1 MDIKVEG
8 IAKKTIK
15 SKKRGGGG
23 RGAVRKKGGGEEQGG
38 EDAQLK
44 KVRKAIFNIK
54 QKQQEMLTLLKTN
67 PDASTSN
74 TKSTTDIENT
84 TATTTADSTASTSTT
99 PAIHQKLS
107 EPQKPTTRLS
117 AYSKDLNSNVN
128 TSRRTPSPAA
138 CLSASGSAASGGSG
152 RGGAM
157 TRHSVLPVSLL
168 EARLLRLTFSERE
181 EQGRWGGGQ
190 SVGGWEKV
198 DSDGWEGG
206 GGEEIDTEKW
216 VRGLGSGD
224 NAGGGSGGGRDGTEE
239 GGGDAS
245 NLSSKARSKAGRQES
260 RKTPVKTSSRNSS
273 GASSHHGDSRRNEAI
288 LGEDGNGGERGRG
301 GGDVLRG
308 GKNQAL
314 DAKREGLQ
322 GQNVEA
328 HSWTNQ
334 HSVIRVSVTKG
345 HVGSTPDN
353 DGAARGGSGVSIG
366 GTPAATAGAIRASAL
381 ETVSGRRGIAP
392 QYARVR
398 ALAWASVPQLGSDD
412 AQVADDTQETQE
424 DTSSVF
430 ANFI

>member
-1 MDIKVEG
+1 VDIKVEG

-181 EQGRWGGGQ
+181 EQGGGEGG
-190 SVGGWEKV
+190 SVGGWKEV

-206 GGEEIDTEKW
+206 GGEEPDAEKW

-308 GKNQAL
+308 GGKKQAL

>member
-1 MDIKVEG
+1 M
-8 IAKKTIK
+8 
-15 SKKRGGGG
+15 
-23 RGAVRKKGGGEEQGG
+23 
-38 EDAQLK
+38 K
-44 KVRKAIFNIK
+44 KVRKAILDIK
-54 QKQQEMLTLLKTN
+54 QKQEEMLTLLKTN

-74 TKSTTDIENT
+74 TKSTTNIANT
-84 TATTTADSTASTSTT
+84 TATTTADSTASTLKT

-107 EPQKPTTRLS
+107 EPQKPTTCLV
-117 AYSKDLNSNVN
+117 AYSKDLNLNAN

-206 GGEEIDTEKW
+206 GGEELDTEKW

-224 NAGGGSGGGRDGTEE
+224 NAGGGSGGGRGGIEE
-239 GGGDAS
+239 GKGDAS
-245 NLSSKARSKAGRQES
+245 NFSSKARSKAGRQES

-273 GASSHHGDSRRNEAI
+273 GASSHLGDSRRNEAI

-308 GKNQAL
+308 GGNNQAL
-314 DAKREGLQ
+314 DTKRVGLQ

-334 HSVIRVSVTKG
+334 HSVIRVSVTKK
-345 HVGSTPDN
+345 HVGSTPD
-353 DGAARGGSGVSIG
+353 DDDAARGGSGVSIR

-398 ALAWASVPQLGSDD
+398 ALAWASVPQFGSDD
-412 AQVADDTQETQE
+412 AQVADHTQETEE